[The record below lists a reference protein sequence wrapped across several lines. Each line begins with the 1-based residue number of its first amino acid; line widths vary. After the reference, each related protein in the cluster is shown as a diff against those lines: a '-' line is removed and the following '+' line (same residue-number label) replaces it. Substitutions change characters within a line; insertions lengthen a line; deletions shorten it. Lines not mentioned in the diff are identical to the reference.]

1 MTKRNIEIKV
11 RLSRKEAEN
20 LNKQVKK
27 CRLSREAY
35 LRHLITGEVPREA
48 PPPEYFAFMREM
60 HYVGHNLNQIAQKA
74 HVLNVV
80 DAKRY
85 QRTDWFP
92 LRSVHSQCN
101 PGQLRFHFQHGYML
115 PSRRLPCNNMGCCG
129 REKPPEPTGFYHLPA
144 MALR

>member
-35 LRHLITGEVPREA
+35 LRHLIAGAVPRES
-48 PPPEYFAFMREM
+48 PQPEYFAVLREL
-60 HYVGHNLNQIAQKA
+60 HEVGHSINQIARNAQA
-74 HVLNVV
+74 LNAV

-85 QRTDWFP
+85 DED
-92 LRSVHSQCN
+92 SK
-101 PGQLRFHFQHGYML
+101 
-115 PSRRLPCNNMGCCG
+115 RLDKLI
-129 REKPPEPTGFYHLPA
+129 REITAAVVLPA
-144 MALR
+144 KRG

>member
-60 HYVGHNLNQIAQKA
+60 HYVGHIMQNGDPRKEIIALGQTYFAIQTRRQEIADAFNQLDEDSKRLDKLIREVTAA
-74 HVLNVV
+74 VVLP
-80 DAKRY
+80 AKR
-85 QRTDWFP
+85 
-92 LRSVHSQCN
+92 
-101 PGQLRFHFQHGYML
+101 
-115 PSRRLPCNNMGCCG
+115 
-129 REKPPEPTGFYHLPA
+129 E
-144 MALR
+144 